1 MIALIARRLLGL
13 VLTLALVSLLV
24 FMVMNV
30 LPGDPA
36 AIMLGTSA
44 RPDTLEALRQELGL
58 GQPAVLRYLAWLGG
72 ILTGNFGTSI
82 TYGVPVAEL
91 IVGRLAVTLPLAVLS
106 IAMAMVLALP
116 LGFTAGARRDRPLDY
131 GAMAFAQA
139 AMALPNFWIGLILI
153 LVFSTWLGWL
163 PAGGFPGWG
172 AGAIPA
178 IEALAL
184 PALALA
190 LPQAGVL
197 ARVARTA
204 VVELTGDD
212 FIRAARAKGL
222 PPRLILWRHIVPN
235 TVVPI
240 VTLIGLQFTF
250 LIAGAV
256 LVENVFSLPGLGRLA
271 FQAVAQRDLIV
282 LQSVVLLLAA
292 IVIVVNFLVDLSYL
306 LLDPRLRD
314 TH

>member
-1 MIALIARRLLGL
+1 MIALIVRRLLGL

-24 FMVMNV
+24 FTVMSV

-44 RPDTLEALRQELGL
+44 RPDTLAALRQELGL
-58 GQPAVLRYLAWLGG
+58 DQPAVLRYLAWLGG
-72 ILTGNFGTSI
+72 MLTGNLGTSI

-91 IVGRLAVTLPLAVLS
+91 IAARLLVTLPLAVLS

-116 LGFTAGARRDRPLDY
+116 LGIAAGARRDKPVDY

-139 AMALPNFWIGLILI
+139 AMSLPNFWIGLILI

-163 PAGGFPGWG
+163 PAGGFPGWQAGVTPAFG
-172 AGAIPA
+172 A
-178 IEALAL
+178 LVL

-204 VVELTGDD
+204 VVELSGDD

-240 VTLIGLQFTF
+240 ITIIGLQFTF

-271 FQAVAQRDLIV
+271 FQAVAQRDIVV

-292 IVIVVNFLVDLSYL
+292 LVIVVNFVVDLCYL
-306 LLDPRLRD
+306 LLDPRMRD
-314 TH
+314 RR

>member
-44 RPDTLEALRQELGL
+44 RPDTLAALRQELGL
-58 GQPAVLRYLAWLGG
+58 DQPAVPRYLAWLGG
-72 ILTGNFGTSI
+72 MLTGSFGTSM

-91 IVGRLAVTLPLAVLS
+91 IVERLAVTLPLAVLS
-106 IAMAMVLALP
+106 IAMAIVLALP
-116 LGFTAGARRDRPLDY
+116 LGIAAGARRDRPLDY

-139 AMALPNFWIGLILI
+139 AMSLPNFWIGLILI

-163 PAGGFPGWG
+163 PAGGFPGWH
-172 AGAIPA
+172 AGALSA
-178 IEALAL
+178 VKALAL

-190 LPQAGVL
+190 LPQSGIL

-240 VTLIGLQFTF
+240 ITLIGLQFTF

-271 FQAVAQRDLIV
+271 FQAVAQRDLVV
-282 LQSVVLLLAA
+282 LQSVVLLLATL
-292 IVIVVNFLVDLSYL
+292 VIVVNFLVDLCYL
-306 LLDPRLRD
+306 LFDPRLRD
-314 TH
+314 TR

>member
-44 RPDTLEALRQELGL
+44 RPDTLAALRRELGL
-58 GQPAVLRYLAWLGG
+58 DQPAVLRYLAWLGG
-72 ILTGNFGTSI
+72 MLTGNLGTSI

-91 IVGRLAVTLPLAVLS
+91 IMGRLTITLPLAVLS
-106 IAMAMVLALP
+106 IAMALALGLP
-116 LGFTAGARRDRPLDY
+116 LGIAAGARRDRLADY

-139 AMALPNFWIGLILI
+139 TMALPNFWIGLILI
-153 LVFSTWLGWL
+153 LVVSTWLGWL

-172 AGAIPA
+172 AGAIA
-178 IEALAL
+178 ALNALVL

-190 LPQAGVL
+190 LPQAGIL

-204 VVELTGDD
+204 VVELSGDD

-222 PPRLILWRHIVPN
+222 PPRLILWRHILPN

-240 VTLIGLQFTF
+240 ITLIGLQFTF
-250 LIAGAV
+250 LVAGAV

-271 FQAVAQRDLIV
+271 FQAVAQRDLVV
-282 LQSVVLLLAA
+282 LQSVVLLLATL
-292 IVIVVNFLVDLSYL
+292 VIAVNFVVDLCYL
-306 LLDPRLRD
+306 LFDPRMRD
-314 TH
+314 MR